1 MVTHEQE
8 TFFVVTYRDARDGKT
23 VSVKAHSVTDS
34 SLGLSF
40 IAVSDFYFEKHA
52 LVVNPEEEQQR
63 KRLEHVKTIHLS
75 IYSVIAIEEVGKDHR
90 GLKFK
95 KDKSNIVVLPGG
107 ESGPS

>member
-1 MVTHEQE
+1 MSSRDQE
-8 TFFVVTYRDARDGKT
+8 TYFVITYRDARDNKP
-23 VSVKAHSVTDS
+23 VSVKAHRVTDS

-40 IAVSDFYFEKHA
+40 IAVSDFYFADNA

-63 KRLEHVKTIHLS
+63 KRFENVKQIHLS

-107 ESGPS
+107 DSGSS